1 MSIDFSNI
9 GKRIQATRMENKIS
23 QKEMADF
30 LGISLNYISR
40 LENGKTKIELKT
52 FIKICDFLNI
62 SIYDVLNEKSDNI
75 IRYMDK
81 ELYELIVKCNLEKQK
96 FICNMVKLLIKNQ
109 VV

>member
-1 MSIDFSNI
+1 MNIDFSNI
-9 GKRIQATRMENKIS
+9 GKRIQITRIENKIT

-30 LGISLNYISR
+30 LGMSMNYISK

-52 FIKICDFLNI
+52 FIKICDFLNV
-62 SIYDVLNEKSDNI
+62 SIYDVLNEKNDHI

-81 ELYELIVKCNLEKQK
+81 ELYELIIQCNLKKQSL
-96 FICNMVKLLIKNQ
+96 ICNMVKLLIKNQ

>member
-52 FIKICDFLNI
+52 FIKICDILNI
-62 SIYDVLNEKSDNI
+62 SIYDEKKKKSDNI

-81 ELYELIVKCNLEKQK
+81 ELYELIIKCNLEKQR
-96 FICNMVKLLIKNQ
+96 FIYNMVKLLIKNQ

>member
-1 MSIDFSNI
+1 MNMDFSNI

-30 LGISLNYISR
+30 LGISMNYISR
-40 LENGKTKIELKT
+40 LENGKTKIELKM

-81 ELYELIVKCNLEKQK
+81 ELYELIVKCNLEKQRL
-96 FICNMVKLLIKNQ
+96 ICNMVKLLIKNQ

>member
-1 MSIDFSNI
+1 MNMDFSNI
-9 GKRIQATRMENKIS
+9 GKRIQTTRMKNKIS

-30 LGISLNYISR
+30 LGISMNYISR

-81 ELYELIVKCNLEKQK
+81 ELYELIVKCNLEKQRL
-96 FICNMVKLLIKNQ
+96 ICNMVKLLIKNQ

>member
-1 MSIDFSNI
+1 MNMDFSNI
-9 GKRIQATRMENKIS
+9 GKRMQTTRMENKIS

-30 LGISLNYISR
+30 LGISMNYISR

-81 ELYELIVKCNLEKQK
+81 ELYELIVKCNLEKQRL
-96 FICNMVKLLIKNQ
+96 ICNMVKLLIKNQ